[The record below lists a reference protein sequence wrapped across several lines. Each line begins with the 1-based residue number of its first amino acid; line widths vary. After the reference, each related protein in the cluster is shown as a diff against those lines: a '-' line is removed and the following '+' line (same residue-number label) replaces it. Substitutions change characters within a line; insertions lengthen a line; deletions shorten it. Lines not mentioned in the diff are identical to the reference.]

1 MAERII
7 VKNEPR
13 DLIMFLRSWLSEP
26 LRVGAIAPSGAALAA
41 IITRDVSPWTGPV
54 IELGPGTGVFTAKLL
69 DRGVPAERLTLI
81 EYGPEFVER
90 LQKRFPDIRIIN
102 MDAADLG
109 QLPRADG
116 PAGAVISG
124 LPLLS
129 MPRDKVMSILNGA
142 FAHLRLGGAFYT
154 FTYSWRCP
162 VPRPILDQLGL
173 RATMTGKTLL
183 NIPPAR
189 VYRISRLGKPVPK
202 PEICLTTAHGN
213 PDNDE
218 GL

>member
-13 DLIMFLRSWLSEP
+13 DIIMFLRSWLSEP
-26 LRVGAIAPSGAALAA
+26 LRVGAIAPSGAALAE
-41 IITRDVSPWTGPV
+41 IITRDVSPSTGPV

-69 DRGVPAERLTLI
+69 DRGVQRERLTLI
-81 EYGPEFVER
+81 EYGHEFVER
-90 LQKRFPDIRIIN
+90 LSRRFPGVRIIK
-102 MDAADLG
+102 MDAAQLG
-109 QLPRADG
+109 QLLPSDV
-116 PAGAVISG
+116 PTGAVISG

-129 MPRDKVMSILNGA
+129 MPRDKILSILHGS
-142 FAHLRLGGAFYT
+142 FAHLRPGGAFYT

-173 RATMTGKTLL
+173 RATMIGKTLL

-189 VYRISRLGKPVPK
+189 VYRISRLG
-202 PEICLTTAHGN
+202 EAGTQA
-213 PDNDE
+213 
-218 GL
+218 